1 MTSLSILTSF
11 DGEYEGAPA
20 VRLQSLQEHEELR
33 AALEGEG
40 YSYRTKI
47 IPPRGRTHRRPKGRP
62 REIVVI
68 LVKEYTN
75 G

>member
-1 MTSLSILTSF
+1 MSILTSF
-11 DGEYEGAPA
+11 DSQYEGAPA
-20 VRLQSLQEHEELR
+20 IRLQSLQEHESLR
-33 AALEGEG
+33 VALESEG
-40 YSYRTKI
+40 HSYRTKI

-68 LVKEYTN
+68 LVKEYTR